1 MKIVSE
7 LSPSGVLLTSHTTIQ
22 AKIMGPKRGMF
33 LSLVIRK
40 YMITHSI
47 MVVNKE
53 KSILVDFQFIFPKS
67 T

>member
-1 MKIVSE
+1 
-7 LSPSGVLLTSHTTIQ
+7 
-22 AKIMGPKRGMF
+22 MF